1 MTVNYNVTGARRK
14 EMTKVIS
21 TALGGWTV
29 EYLGV
34 PSCSYRV
41 GDFEIDRHG
50 TLIFDDRTDS
60 EAVESVLEALAQA
73 GFECETA
80 PEAETDEEEQPVST
94 CQFAGPYEVPW
105 DEDCNQKEMTEEE
118 MAAAMAE
125 QDRLIAEAAAQQA
138 EREQK
143 DEAQETET
151 EAAPMDSTTA
161 DEPISL
167 SVSLPRESFTATALD
182 NLDGLLESKG
192 NLIRKAFG
200 IEEASYTLTEDRIT
214 FDWLHGE
221 VTPESSQACQDFI
234 GKLCEMARN
243 QKRVTAKPKSYENE
257 KYAFRCFL
265 LRLGLIGNEY
275 KTSRK
280 ILLQNLSGNSSWKD
294 GHRKEAAHDEVSEQG
309 AD

>member
-14 EMTKVIS
+14 ELVKVIS
-21 TALGGWTV
+21 EALGGWEV
-29 EYLGV
+29 KYLGV

-50 TLIFDDRTDS
+50 ALIFDDRTDTKL
-60 EAVESVLEALAQA
+60 VERVLEALAQA
-73 GFECETA
+73 GFECE
-80 PEAETDEEEQPVST
+80 
-94 CQFAGPYEVPW
+94 
-105 DEDCNQKEMTEEE
+105 
-118 MAAAMAE
+118 
-125 QDRLIAEAAAQQA
+125 
-138 EREQK
+138 
-143 DEAQETET
+143 EAQEDIAAMTDADGEPEEKPKPMEETTET
-151 EAAPMDSTTA
+151 DAVPMNITTA

-167 SVSLPRESFTATALD
+167 SVSLPRDSFTATALD

-200 IEEASYTLTEDRIT
+200 IEDAAYTLTDDRIT
-214 FDWLHGE
+214 FNWLHGE
-221 VTPESSQACQDFI
+221 VTPDSSKACQDFI

-243 QKRVTAKPKSYENE
+243 QKRVTAKPKAYENE

-280 ILLQNLSGNSSWKD
+280 ILLQNLSGNSSWRD
-294 GHRKEAAHDEVSEQG
+294 GKRKEAAHDEVSEQG
-309 AD
+309 AN

>member
-1 MTVNYNVTGARRK
+1 MTVNYNATGARRK
-14 EMTKVIS
+14 ELVKKVS
-21 TALGGWTV
+21 EALGGWEV
-29 EYLGV
+29 KYLGA
-34 PSCSYRV
+34 PTFSYRV

-60 EAVESVLEALAQA
+60 KLVERVLETLAQA
-73 GFECETA
+73 GFECE
-80 PEAETDEEEQPVST
+80 
-94 CQFAGPYEVPW
+94 
-105 DEDCNQKEMTEEE
+105 
-118 MAAAMAE
+118 
-125 QDRLIAEAAAQQA
+125 
-138 EREQK
+138 
-143 DEAQETET
+143 EAQEDIAAMTDADGETEKTMPTEETTET
-151 EAAPMDSTTA
+151 DTVPMDSTTA

-167 SVSLPRESFTATALD
+167 SVSLPRESLTATALD

-192 NLIRKAFG
+192 NLIKKAFG
-200 IEEASYTLTEDRIT
+200 IEEATYTLTDDRIT

-221 VTPESSQACQDFI
+221 VTPESSKACQDFI
-234 GKLCEMARN
+234 SKLCEMARN

-280 ILLQNLSGNSSWKD
+280 ILLQNLSGNSSWRD
-294 GHRKEAAHDEVSEQG
+294 GHRKEAVHDEVSEQG

>member
-1 MTVNYNVTGARRK
+1 M
-14 EMTKVIS
+14 
-21 TALGGWTV
+21 
-29 EYLGV
+29 
-34 PSCSYRV
+34 
-41 GDFEIDRHG
+41 
-50 TLIFDDRTDS
+50 IFDDRTDS
-60 EAVESVLEALAQA
+60 KAVESVLEALAQA
-73 GFECETA
+73 GFECE
-80 PEAETDEEEQPVST
+80 
-94 CQFAGPYEVPW
+94 
-105 DEDCNQKEMTEEE
+105 
-118 MAAAMAE
+118 
-125 QDRLIAEAAAQQA
+125 
-138 EREQK
+138 
-143 DEAQETET
+143 EAQEDIAAMTDADGEPEEKPEPTEET
-151 EAAPMDSTTA
+151 ADTTA
-161 DEPISL
+161 EEPISL
-167 SVSLPRESFTATALD
+167 SVSLPRDSFTATALD

-192 NLIRKAFG
+192 NLIKKAFG

-280 ILLQNLSGNSSWKD
+280 ILLQNLSGNSSWRD

>member
-1 MTVNYNVTGARRK
+1 MTVNYNATGTRRK
-14 EMTKVIS
+14 DMVKKVS
-21 TALGGWTV
+21 EALGGWEV
-29 EYLGV
+29 KYLGA
-34 PSCSYRV
+34 PTFSYRV
-41 GDFEIDRHG
+41 GDFEIDRNG
-50 TLIFDDRTDS
+50 ALIFDDRTDS
-60 EAVESVLEALAQA
+60 KLVESVLEALAQA
-73 GFECETA
+73 GFECE
-80 PEAETDEEEQPVST
+80 
-94 CQFAGPYEVPW
+94 
-105 DEDCNQKEMTEEE
+105 
-118 MAAAMAE
+118 
-125 QDRLIAEAAAQQA
+125 
-138 EREQK
+138 
-143 DEAQETET
+143 EAQEDIAAMTNADGET
-151 EAAPMDSTTA
+151 EKPEPTDSTTA

-192 NLIRKAFG
+192 NLIKKAFG
-200 IEEASYTLTEDRIT
+200 IEEASYTLTDDRIT
-214 FDWLHGE
+214 FNWLHGE
-221 VTPESSQACQDFI
+221 VTPESSKACQDFI

-265 LRLGLIGNEY
+265 LRLGLICNEY

>member
-1 MTVNYNVTGARRK
+1 MTVNYNATGARRK

-21 TALGGWTV
+21 EALGGWEV
-29 EYLGV
+29 KYFGV

-50 TLIFDDRTDS
+50 ALIFDDRTGTKL
-60 EAVESVLEALAQA
+60 VERVLEALAQA
-73 GFECETA
+73 GFECE
-80 PEAETDEEEQPVST
+80 EAQGDI
-94 CQFAGPYEVPW
+94 
-105 DEDCNQKEMTEEE
+105 
-118 MAAAMAE
+118 AAMTDADGGPE
-125 QDRLIAEAAAQQA
+125 EKP
-138 EREQK
+138 E
-143 DEAQETET
+143 
-151 EAAPMDSTTA
+151 PMDSTTA

-192 NLIRKAFG
+192 NLIKKAFG
-200 IEEASYTLTEDRIT
+200 IEGASYTLEGDRIT
-214 FDWLHGE
+214 FHWLSGE
-221 VTPESSQACQDFI
+221 VTPETSTAFQDFI

-280 ILLQNLSGNSSWKD
+280 ILLQNLSGSSSWRD
-294 GHRKEAAHDEVSEQG
+294 GKRKEVCHE
-309 AD
+309 

>member
-1 MTVNYNVTGARRK
+1 MTVNYNTTGMRRK
-14 EMTKVIS
+14 ELVKKVS
-21 TALGGWTV
+21 ETLGGWEV
-29 EYLGV
+29 KYLGA
-34 PSCSYRV
+34 PTFSYRV
-41 GDFEIDRHG
+41 GDFEIDRNG

-60 EAVESVLEALAQA
+60 KLVERVLETLAQA
-73 GFECETA
+73 GFECEEQTRITETVEDTA
-80 PEAETDEEEQPVST
+80 EIIEEKPEAIAEEITETDT
-94 CQFAGPYEVPW
+94 
-105 DEDCNQKEMTEEE
+105 
-118 MAAAMAE
+118 
-125 QDRLIAEAAAQQA
+125 
-138 EREQK
+138 
-143 DEAQETET
+143 
-151 EAAPMDSTTA
+151 APMDSTTA
-161 DEPISL
+161 EEPISL

-192 NLIRKAFG
+192 NLIKKAFG
-200 IEEASYTLTEDRIT
+200 IEEATYTLTDDRIT

-221 VTPESSQACQDFI
+221 VTPESSKACQDFI
-234 GKLCEMARN
+234 SKLCEMARN

-280 ILLQNLSGNSSWKD
+280 ILLQNLSGNSSWRD